1 MISDRS
7 LKHWIFFLERIEN
20 GADRRR
26 TVEVKLHF
34 VGNTR
39 ERAKM
44 MRKNDAN
51 HCFKNPKTQVPNKSQ
66 VPVAKSLPNASPA
79 LAIWALEFRCVS
91 AAFAP
96 RRTTRPADRARSA
109 STCRRRPAS
118 NKPGRRLCRNKFR
131 TNRVNQLP
139 SRRGAR

>member
-1 MISDRS
+1 MIADRS
-7 LKHWIFFLERIEN
+7 LKHWIFCLERVEN
-20 GADRRR
+20 GANRRR

-34 VGNTR
+34 VGDTR

-51 HCFKNPKTQVPNKSQ
+51 HCFKNPKSQ
-66 VPVAKSLPNASPA
+66 VPIAKSLSNASPA
-79 LAIWALEFRCVS
+79 LAIWALEFPWDLEFRCVS

-96 RRTTRPADRARSA
+96 RRTTRPADRARSL
-109 STCRRRPAS
+109 SRYRRRPAS
-118 NKPGRRLCRNKFR
+118 NKPGRRSCRNKFR